1 MSFRGAGR
9 GAILVLALWLASGV
23 PVAPEEAGSLG
34 EALKQGQVTL
44 GLRYRFEQVDEDA
57 FDETAR
63 ASTLRTLL
71 GYTTRPLHGFSATLR
86 FSNVTDVGTLDR
98 YNDAGAGSSGNGVRD
113 RPVIADPQLTRF
125 DQVSLAF
132 ERGDT
137 RVEGGRLAIAL
148 DDQRFVGPVGWRQ
161 NTQSFTTAR
170 IVNHS
175 IERTE
180 LSYAFLERAWTIT
193 GGERPMAS
201 HLVRAAVELPVGTAV
216 GYAYLLDFDR
226 EADASAST
234 ATWGLRF
241 SGSRAAGSASVR
253 YAAAW
258 AYQQDHGSN
267 PDRVRAA
274 YYRVDLG
281 LGVPKLGLDAGW
293 EVLEGSPEDG
303 RFTTPLATLH
313 AFNGWADRFLDTP
326 PAGLRDLFVGLRGA
340 AGKLSWNAVF
350 HDFRAQSG
358 SAEYGRELDLQAVLS
373 TSWKQAFGLKAAFY
387 DASGFSTDTSKVWA
401 WSAWSF

>member
-1 MSFRGAGR
+1 MKTARTTPLFAV
-9 GAILVLALWLASGV
+9 LLALAV
-23 PVAPEEAGSLG
+23 PAAAEEASSLG
-34 EALKQGQVTL
+34 EALKKGELSL
-44 GLRYRFEQVDEDA
+44 GLRYRFEHVDEDA
-57 FDETAR
+57 FDETAE

-71 GYTTRPLHGFSATLR
+71 GYTTRPLYGLSATLR
-86 FSNVTDVGTLDR
+86 FSNVTDIGTLDR
-98 YNDAGAGSSGNGVRD
+98 YNDAGAGTNGNGVTD
-113 RPVIADPQLTRF
+113 RPVIADPQLTRV

-137 RVEGGRLAIAL
+137 RIEGGRLPISL
-148 DDQRFVGPVGWRQ
+148 DDERFVGPVGWRQ

-170 IVNHS
+170 IVNRS
-175 IERTE
+175 IDRTE

-201 HLVRAAVELPVGTAV
+201 HLIRAAVDLPVGKVV

-226 EADASAST
+226 EADAGAST

-241 SGSRAAGSASVR
+241 SGSRPAGRASVR

-258 AYQQDHGSN
+258 AYQKDHGAN
-267 PDRVRAA
+267 PGRVRAA
-274 YYRVDLG
+274 YYRIDLG
-281 LGVPKLGLDAGW
+281 VGVPKLGVDAGW
-293 EVLEGSPEDG
+293 EVLEGSPGDG

-313 AFNGWADRFLDTP
+313 AFNGWADRFLNTP
-326 PAGLRDLFVGLRGA
+326 PAGLEDLFVGLRGS
-340 AGKLSWNAVF
+340 AGRLSWNAVF

-358 SAEYGRELDLQAVLS
+358 GDSYGRELDLQAVLS

-387 DASGFSTDTSKVWA
+387 DTKGFSTDTSKVWA